1 MAIPKMTDD
10 LAVIQKLSDLPNTE
24 DGLTADDL
32 KAKFDE
38 AALTIQ
44 AYLNKMLVPAV
55 QAENIPFTETNAIRA
70 ATIQAAIEDV
80 QAQIVRA
87 SEGNITNGSVTKEK
101 LAAALLERVYGGL
114 AWVSAE
120 TPGAKDNPAADFPI
134 GQIWLRP
141 SFTVSNLMNATSW
154 TGTGCDVD
162 VSGANVKLTGKS
174 QAAVA
179 TAAQTITNAG
189 QSGDRV
195 KILFTV
201 ENKGTDIEEITI
213 KVNSGAETA
222 VTGKTVLDASLS
234 TGGSISVVFSV
245 TWPAAAMADG
255 SVTFARYTVVNLD
268 AMMRQMTDAREPRD
282 WDEYLW
288 NTVPEGFISYYSAD
302 ALFIQEKTGMWEQIA
317 FDTLPISRG
326 GTGLTQL
333 QKSRYV
339 KTDADGAFTFLS
351 GEDVVNDLGIVK
363 MATGEYI
370 GNGLSRT
377 LTLPVTPKLLHIFST
392 EGPHNGNGGSNGTYD
407 NPITLGNGA
416 KKAEYWSETN
426 TSSENPN
433 ASSYQTNH
441 AVELSGN
448 SLKFS
453 YAVGTIGGTA
463 SGHARLGN
471 RENVTYKWIALY

>member
-24 DGLTADDL
+24 DGLTADEL
-32 KAKFDE
+32 KEKFDE
-38 AALTIQ
+38 AALAIQ
-44 AYLNKMLVPAV
+44 TYLNKRLVPAV
-55 QAENIPFTETNAIRA
+55 QAENIPFTETSAIRA
-70 ATIQAAIEDV
+70 ATIQTAIENV
-80 QAQIVRA
+80 QAQIVNA

-134 GQIWLRP
+134 GQSWLRP
-141 SFTVSNLMNATSW
+141 SFTVSNLINAASW
-154 TGTGCDVD
+154 TGTGCDVE
-162 VSGANVKLTGKS
+162 VNGANVKLTGKS
-174 QAAVA
+174 QSAVA
-179 TAAQTITNAG
+179 TASQTITNAG

-201 ENKGTDIEEITI
+201 ENMDTDIEEITI

-234 TGGSISVVFSV
+234 TGGSISVAFSV

-268 AMMRQMTDAREPRD
+268 AIMRQMTDAREPGD

-302 ALFIQEKTGMWEQIA
+302 ALFIQEKDGEWTQIS
-317 FDTLPISRG
+317 FEVQPVSRG

-333 QKSRYV
+333 QKNSYL
-339 KTDADGAFTFLS
+339 KADES
-351 GEDVVNDLGIVK
+351 GEFAFLTGDEVINDLGV
-363 MATGEYI
+363 
-370 GNGLSRT
+370 LRSR
-377 LTLPVTPKLLHIFST
+377 LVST
-392 EGPHNGNGGSNGTYD
+392 ETTPTVNGEICWLYD
-407 NPITLGNGA
+407 
-416 KKAEYWSETN
+416 
-426 TSSENPN
+426 
-433 ASSYQTNH
+433 
-441 AVELSGN
+441 
-448 SLKFS
+448 
-453 YAVGTIGGTA
+453 
-463 SGHARLGN
+463 
-471 RENVTYKWIALY
+471 

>member
-24 DGLTADDL
+24 DGLTADEL

-38 AALTIQ
+38 AALAIQ
-44 AYLNKMLVPAV
+44 AYLNKRMIPAI
-55 QAENIPFTETNAIRA
+55 QAEDIPFTETSAIRA
-70 ATIQAAIEDV
+70 ATIQTAIENV
-80 QAQIVRA
+80 QAQIVNA

-120 TPGAKDNPAADFPI
+120 APGAKDNPAADFPI
-134 GQIWLRP
+134 GQSWLRP
-141 SFTVSNLMNATSW
+141 SFTVSNLINAASW

-179 TAAQTITNAG
+179 TASQTITNAG

-201 ENKGTDIEEITI
+201 ENMDTDIEEITI

-234 TGGSISVVFSV
+234 TGGSISVAFSV

-302 ALFIQEKTGMWEQIA
+302 ALFIQEKNGEWTQIS
-317 FDTLPISRG
+317 FEVQPVSRG

-333 QKSRYV
+333 QKNSYL
-339 KTDADGAFTFLS
+339 KADES
-351 GEDVVNDLGIVK
+351 GEFAFLTGDEVINDLGV
-363 MATGEYI
+363 
-370 GNGLSRT
+370 LRSR
-377 LTLPVTPKLLHIFST
+377 LVST
-392 EGPHNGNGGSNGTYD
+392 ETTPTVNGEICWLYD
-407 NPITLGNGA
+407 
-416 KKAEYWSETN
+416 
-426 TSSENPN
+426 
-433 ASSYQTNH
+433 
-441 AVELSGN
+441 
-448 SLKFS
+448 
-453 YAVGTIGGTA
+453 
-463 SGHARLGN
+463 
-471 RENVTYKWIALY
+471 